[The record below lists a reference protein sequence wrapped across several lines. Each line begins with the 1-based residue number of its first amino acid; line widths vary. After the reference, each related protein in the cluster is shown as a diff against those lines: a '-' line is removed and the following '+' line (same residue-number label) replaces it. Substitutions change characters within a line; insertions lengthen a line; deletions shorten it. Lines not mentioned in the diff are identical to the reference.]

1 MPRPAATG
9 IASASRPIRIR
20 RVMPS
25 TSTPSANLAI
35 LQVANLILDLFLGRA
50 RADQCRHAAQIAREA
65 DPEGLKEQDDA
76 NHDERREARD
86 PQHLRNN
93 SGCLER
99 RLAARP

>member
-9 IASASRPIRIR
+9 IARASRPIRISS
-20 RVMPS
+20 VMPS
-25 TSTPSANLAI
+25 TSIASAILAI
-35 LQVANLILDLFLGRA
+35 FQVANLILDLSLGRA

-65 DPEGLKEQDDA
+65 DPEGVKKQDDA
-76 NHDERREARD
+76 NHDEGRKARD

-93 SGCLER
+93 GGCLER